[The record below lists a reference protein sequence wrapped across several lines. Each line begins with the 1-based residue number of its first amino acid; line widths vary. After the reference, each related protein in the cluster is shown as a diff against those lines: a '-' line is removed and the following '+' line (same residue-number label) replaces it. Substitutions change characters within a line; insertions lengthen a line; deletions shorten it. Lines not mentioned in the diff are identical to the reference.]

1 MINEW
6 TRNPNSTK
14 WHRCFANGDMGDR
27 EEAAL
32 EGTIYECGGLW
43 RYTIELQTPTTDA
56 TVAVG
61 QAPALQLAC
70 ARAALAADDLLA
82 AMRAL
87 WGVAA

>member
-1 MINEW
+1 MSYDW
-6 TRNPNSTK
+6 TRNPSETR
-14 WHRCFANGDMGDR
+14 WHRCFGCGDMGDR

-43 RYTIELQTPTTDA
+43 RYTLELQTPTTDA
-56 TVAVG
+56 IVAVG
-61 QAPALQLAC
+61 QAPNLQLAC

-87 WGVAA
+87 SGVVA